1 MLRLLLYSFLGGVE
15 YGWIINNLWIHDWSL
30 VLPKEVN
37 VVFGHFLTQ
46 IDLGL
51 LFCIFLFVFLVLY
64 WLRFA
69 GSHHLLDDDVV

>member
-1 MLRLLLYSFLGGVE
+1 MLMLVLLLLSFQDAIDFGLK
-15 YGWIINNLWIHDWSL
+15 LWVNDWSL
-30 VLPKEVN
+30 VLPKEVD
-37 VVFGHFLTQ
+37 VVFGHLFTQ

-51 LFCIFLFVFLVLY
+51 LSFIFLFVFLVLY